1 MTNIINLNGY
11 KKKQKQQ
18 ELSSAFNT
26 VINQVLKEISNELK
40 LDLFNKDGSLK
51 KSSEIK
57 DNA

>member
-1 MTNIINLNGY
+1 MTNIINLNKY

-26 VINQVLKEISNELK
+26 VINKVLKEISDELK

>member
-1 MTNIINLNGY
+1 MTNIINLNEY
-11 KKKQKQQ
+11 KKKQKQKD
-18 ELSSAFNT
+18 LSSAFNT